1 VLVPE
6 FARTR
11 GKLGAALLALACSLG
26 LILAFAA
33 AGAAAATYVVDSTAD
48 EDDKSVGGEV
58 CETVAGK
65 CTLRAAI
72 EESNASTL
80 VNDTIEFDSSFDGQ
94 LADTIA
100 ITLGEFPVITDQ
112 VTIDGDKGVPCE
124 TQALV
129 EGPCVGVSGSAGL
142 DVQSSNV
149 EIRGI
154 AVSGAGIGVN
164 VINKSVGFTAK
175 DDWLGVKLDG
185 SAGADTTGIFVDPGS
200 NGALIGGVAEAD
212 RNVFANDG
220 VGLDLEG
227 ASFAS
232 IGGNYFGVAP
242 DGSTQAANSKDI
254 EITDSTSGEGFA
266 AAGNEV
272 GLPVEGGG
280 QATAA
285 CDGGCNV
292 ISGASIGI
300 DLEGDGAGQNE
311 APATGSTFIKGNF
324 VGLTAAGTDVV
335 ANSLY
340 GIYAGGAD
348 HVTVGGFSLAEA
360 NYVVGGG
367 EGIASGSGGED
378 FVVRGNRI
386 GFASGGGKVTP
397 PATAGIFA
405 LALGVAEA
413 PSIEG
418 NVIRMAGGAGIET
431 RFETGHITGNEIEG
445 GSIGIWTKVGEGAGL
460 IASNT
465 VEAATE
471 YGILVESPDNEI
483 RANEVVGSGLS
494 GIRVK
499 NPKGVAMTGNLVG
512 GSTAEKENT
521 IEGSGGP
528 AIEIFEEAE
537 EAGSWTEI
545 TRNHGN
551 GNGGLFI
558 DLVGGANE
566 GIAPPSVSTALQSSA
581 GGSAEPGATIRIFRK
596 ASAEAGELQ
605 SFLAETAADGS
616 GNWKISYGSVP
627 SGTLV
632 TATQTNT
639 NGATSELATPVAA
652 IAEGGGGG
660 EGGGGNGGGNNG
672 GGNNN
677 GNNGKGKDT
686 APPDTKIV
694 KGPPKKTHKTKVK
707 FKFTSTETGST
718 FQCKLDR
725 KPFTPCRSPK
735 VYKKLKP
742 GKHVFKVRAIDKAG
756 NVDPTPA
763 KRKFTVLK

>member
-1 VLVPE
+1 MIFRARLLMLLPTLLVLAFP
-6 FARTR
+6 AS
-11 GKLGAALLALACSLG
+11 ALAD
-26 LILAFAA
+26 F
-33 AGAAAATYVVDSTAD
+33 TVDSTGDQPD
-48 EDDKSVGGEV
+48 ETINGTCKTAVN
-58 CETVAGK
+58 T

-80 VNDTIEFDSSFDGQ
+80 ANDTIEFNSSFDGQ

-112 VTIDGDKGVPCE
+112 VTINGDKGVPCE
-124 TQALV
+124 TEALV
-129 EGPCVGVSGSAGL
+129 KGPCVGVSGSAGL
-142 DVQSSNV
+142 DVQSSNI

-154 AVSGAGIGVN
+154 AVSGAGIGIN
-164 VINKSVGFTAK
+164 VINKSGGFTAK

-200 NGALIGGVAEAD
+200 DGALIGGTAEAD
-212 RNVFANDG
+212 RNVFANNG

-227 ASFAS
+227 ASHAS
-232 IGGNYFGVAP
+232 IWGNYFGVTP
-242 DGSTQAANSKDI
+242 DGATQAANSKDI
-254 EITDSTSGEGFA
+254 EITDSTSGEGFKA
-266 AAGNEV
+266 VSNEV
-272 GLPVEGGG
+272 GLTLEEGA
-280 QATAA
+280 QKSAV

-360 NYVVGGG
+360 NYVAGGG

-405 LALGVAEA
+405 LALGVTEA
-413 PSIEG
+413 PSIEA
-418 NVIRMAGGAGIET
+418 NVVRMAGGTGIES

-460 IASNT
+460 IASN
-465 VEAATE
+465 
-471 YGILVESPDNEI
+471 LVESASEHGIVVENPENEI
-483 RANEVVGSGLS
+483 RANEVIGSGDS
-494 GIRVK
+494 GILVR
-499 NPKGVAMTGNLVG
+499 NPPGIAMTGNLVG

-528 AIEIFEEAE
+528 AIEILEDALEP
-537 EAGSWTEI
+537 GSETEI
-545 TRNHGN
+545 TRNHGAFN
-551 GNGGLFI
+551 SGPFI

-566 GIAPPSVSTALQSSA
+566 GIASPSISTALQSSA
-581 GGSAEPGATIRIFRK
+581 SGTALPGATIRVFRK

-605 SFLAETAADGS
+605 SFLTEAVADGS
-616 GNWKISYGSVP
+616 GNWKATFGSVP
-627 SGTLV
+627 AGTLV
-632 TATQTNT
+632 TATQTNE
-639 NGATSELATPVAA
+639 NGATSELATSVAA
-652 IAEGGGGG
+652 ASEGGGGG
-660 EGGGGNGGGNNG
+660 GGGGGNNGGGNNG
-672 GGNNN
+672 GGNN
-677 GNNGKGKDT
+677 GKGKDT
-686 APPDTKIV
+686 TPPDTKIV

-707 FKFTSTETGST
+707 FKFTSTEAGST

-725 KPFTPCRSPK
+725 KPFKTCSSPK

>member
-1 VLVPE
+1 MTFRSRLVLM
-6 FARTR
+6 
-11 GKLGAALLALACSLG
+11 LLPILVLAFPASALAD
-26 LILAFAA
+26 F
-33 AGAAAATYVVDSTAD
+33 TVDSTGDQPD
-48 EDDKSVGGEV
+48 ETINGTCKTAVN
-58 CETVAGK
+58 T

-129 EGPCVGVSGSAGL
+129 KGPCVGVSGSAGL

-154 AVSGAGIGVN
+154 AVSGAGIGIN
-164 VINKSVGFTAK
+164 VINKSGGFTAK

-200 NGALIGGVAEAD
+200 DGALIGGTAEAD
-212 RNVFANDG
+212 RNVVANDG

-227 ASFAS
+227 ASHAS
-232 IGGNYFGVAP
+232 IWGNYFGVTP
-242 DGSTQAANSKDI
+242 DGATLAANSKDI
-254 EITDSTSGEGFA
+254 EITDSTSGEGFKA
-266 AAGNEV
+266 VSNEV
-272 GLPVEGGG
+272 GLTLEEGA
-280 QATAA
+280 QKSAA

-340 GIYAGGAD
+340 GIYTGGAD

-360 NYVVGGG
+360 NYVAGGG

-413 PSIEG
+413 PSIEA
-418 NVIRMAGGAGIET
+418 NVVRMAGGTGIET

-551 GNGGLFI
+551 GNGSLFI
-558 DLVGGANE
+558 DLVAGANE
-566 GIAPPSVSTALQSSA
+566 GIAQPSISAAQQSSA
-581 GGSAEPGATIRIFRK
+581 GGSAEPGATIRVFRK
-596 ASAEAGELQ
+596 AGAETGELQ
-605 SFLAETAADGS
+605 SFLAEAVADGS
-616 GNWKISYGSVP
+616 GNWKVTYGSIP
-627 SGTLV
+627 AGTLV
-632 TATQTNT
+632 TATQTNE
-639 NGATSELATPVAA
+639 NGATSELATPLAA
-652 IAEGGGGG
+652 ASEGGG

-686 APPDTKIV
+686 TPPDTKIV
-694 KGPPKKTHKTKVK
+694 KGPPKKTHKTTVK
-707 FKFTSTETGST
+707 FKFTSTEGGST

-725 KPFTPCRSPK
+725 KPFKTCSSPK
-735 VYKKLKP
+735 KYKKLKP

>member
-1 VLVPE
+1 MIFRSRLVLILLPILVLAFP
-6 FARTR
+6 AR
-11 GKLGAALLALACSLG
+11 ALAD
-26 LILAFAA
+26 F
-33 AGAAAATYVVDSTAD
+33 TVDSTGDQPD
-48 EDDKSVGGEV
+48 ETINGTCKTAVN
-58 CETVAGK
+58 T

-80 VNDTIEFDSSFDGQ
+80 VNDTIEFSSSFDGQ

-112 VTIDGDKGVPCE
+112 VTINGDKGVPCE

-129 EGPCVGVSGSAGL
+129 KGPCVGVSGSAGL

-154 AVSGAGIGVN
+154 AVSGAGIGIN
-164 VINKSVGFTAK
+164 VINKSGVFTAK

-200 NGALIGGVAEAD
+200 DGALIGGTAEAD

-227 ASFAS
+227 ASHAS
-232 IGGNYFGVAP
+232 IWGNYFGVTP
-242 DGSTQAANSKDI
+242 DGATQAANSKDI
-254 EITDSTSGEGFA
+254 EITDSTSGEGFEA
-266 AAGNEV
+266 VSNEV
-272 GLPVEGGG
+272 GLTLEE
-280 QATAA
+280 AA
-285 CDGGCNV
+285 QKSTVCDGGCNV

-348 HVTVGGFSLAEA
+348 HVTVGGFPLAEA
-360 NYVVGGG
+360 NYVAGGG

-397 PATAGIFA
+397 PTTAGIFA

-413 PSIEG
+413 PSIEA
-418 NVIRMAGGAGIET
+418 NVIRMAGGAGIES

-445 GSIGIWTKVGEGAGL
+445 GSIGILTKVGEGAGL
-460 IASNT
+460 IAGNLIET
-465 VEAATE
+465 AGEHGIVVENPE
-471 YGILVESPDNEI
+471 NEI
-483 RANEVVGSGLS
+483 RANEVIGSGDS
-494 GIRVK
+494 GILVR
-499 NPKGVAMTGNLVG
+499 NPPGIAMTGNLVG

-528 AIEIFEEAE
+528 AIEILEEALE
-537 EAGSWTEI
+537 PGSETEI
-545 TRNHGN
+545 TRNHGALN
-551 GNGGLFI
+551 SGPFI

-566 GIAPPSVSTALQSSA
+566 GIASPSISTALQSSA
-581 GGSAEPGATIRIFRK
+581 SGSALPGATIRVFRK
-596 ASAEAGELQ
+596 AGAEAGELQ
-605 SFLAETAADGS
+605 SFLAETVADGS
-616 GNWKISYGSVP
+616 GNWKVTYGSVP
-627 SGTLV
+627 AGTLV
-632 TATQTNT
+632 TATQTNE

-672 GGNNN
+672 GGNN
-677 GNNGKGKDT
+677 GGGKGGKKDT
-686 APPDTKIV
+686 TPPDTKIV
-694 KGPPKKTHKTKVK
+694 KGPPKKTHKKKVK
-707 FKFTSTETGST
+707 FKFTSTEAGST

-725 KPFTPCRSPK
+725 KPFKTCSSPK

>member
-1 VLVPE
+1 MIFRARLLMLLLTLLVLAFP
-6 FARTR
+6 AS
-11 GKLGAALLALACSLG
+11 ALAD
-26 LILAFAA
+26 F
-33 AGAAAATYVVDSTAD
+33 TVDSTGDQPD
-48 EDDKSVGGEV
+48 ETINGTCKTAVN
-58 CETVAGK
+58 T

-80 VNDTIEFDSSFDGQ
+80 VNDTIEFSSSFDGQ

-112 VTIDGDKGVPCE
+112 VTIDGDKGAPCE

-142 DVQSSNV
+142 DVQSSSV

-154 AVSGAGIGVN
+154 AVSGAGIGIN
-164 VINKSVGFTAK
+164 VINKSGGFIAK

-200 NGALIGGVAEAD
+200 DGALIGGTAEAD

-227 ASFAS
+227 ASHAS
-232 IGGNYFGVAP
+232 IWGNYFGVTP
-242 DGSTQAANSKDI
+242 DGATQAANSKDI
-254 EITDSTSGEGFA
+254 EITDSTSGEGFEA
-266 AAGNEV
+266 VSNEV
-272 GLPVEGGG
+272 GLTLEEAA
-280 QATAA
+280 QKSAA

-360 NYVVGGG
+360 NYVAGGG

-413 PSIEG
+413 PSIEA
-418 NVIRMAGGAGIET
+418 NVIRMAGGTGIES

-445 GSIGIWTKVGEGAGL
+445 GSIGILTKVGEGAGL
-460 IASNT
+460 IASN
-465 VEAATE
+465 
-471 YGILVESPDNEI
+471 LVESASEHGIVVENPENEI
-483 RANEVVGSGLS
+483 RANEVIGSGDS
-494 GIRVK
+494 GILVR
-499 NPKGVAMTGNLVG
+499 NPPGIAMTGNLVG

-528 AIEIFEEAE
+528 AIEILEEALE
-537 EAGSWTEI
+537 PGSETEI
-545 TRNHGN
+545 TRNHGAFN
-551 GNGGLFI
+551 SGPFI

-566 GIAPPSVSTALQSSA
+566 GIASPSISTALQSSA
-581 GGSAEPGATIRIFRK
+581 SGSALPGATIRVFRK

-605 SFLAETAADGS
+605 SFLAEAVADGS
-616 GNWKISYGSVP
+616 GNWKVTFGSVP
-627 SGTLV
+627 AGTLV
-632 TATQTNT
+632 TATQTNE

-660 EGGGGNGGGNNG
+660 GGEGGSGNGGGNNG
-672 GGNNN
+672 GGNN
-677 GNNGKGKDT
+677 GGGKGGKKDT
-686 APPDTKIV
+686 TPPDTKIV
-694 KGPPKKTHKTKVK
+694 KGPPKKTHKKKVK
-707 FKFTSTETGST
+707 FKFTSTEAGST

-725 KPFTPCRSPK
+725 KPFKTCSSPK

>member
-1 VLVPE
+1 MISRSRFVLM
-6 FARTR
+6 
-11 GKLGAALLALACSLG
+11 LLPILVLAFPASALAD
-26 LILAFAA
+26 F
-33 AGAAAATYVVDSTAD
+33 TVDSTGDQPD
-48 EDDKSVGGEV
+48 ETINGTCKTAVN
-58 CETVAGK
+58 T

-72 EESNASTL
+72 EESNASTA
-80 VNDTIEFDSSFDGQ
+80 VNDTIEFNSSFDGQ

-112 VTIDGDKGVPCE
+112 VTINGDKGVPCKTE
-124 TQALV
+124 ALV
-129 EGPCVGVSGSAGL
+129 KGPCVGVSGSAGL

-154 AVSGAGIGVN
+154 AVSGAGIGIN
-164 VINKSVGFTAK
+164 VINKSLGFTAK

-200 NGALIGGVAEAD
+200 DGALIGGTAEAD
-212 RNVFANDG
+212 RNFFANDG

-227 ASFAS
+227 ASHAS
-232 IGGNYFGVAP
+232 IWGNYFGVTP
-242 DGSTQAANSKDI
+242 DGATQAANSKDI
-254 EITDSTSGEGFA
+254 EITDSTSGEGFKA
-266 AAGNEV
+266 VSNEV
-272 GLPVEGGG
+272 GLTLEEGA
-280 QATAA
+280 QKSAV

-340 GIYAGGAD
+340 GIYVGGAD

-360 NYVVGGG
+360 NYVAGGG

-413 PSIEG
+413 PSIEA
-418 NVIRMAGGAGIET
+418 NVVRMAGGAGIES

-445 GSIGIWTKVGEGAGL
+445 GSIGILTKVGEGAGL
-460 IASNT
+460 IASN
-465 VEAATE
+465 
-471 YGILVESPDNEI
+471 LVESASEHGIVVENPENEI
-483 RANEVVGSGLS
+483 RANEVIGSGDS
-494 GIRVK
+494 GILVR
-499 NPKGVAMTGNLVG
+499 NPPGIAMTGNLVG

-528 AIEIFEEAE
+528 AIEILEEALE
-537 EAGSWTEI
+537 PGSETEI
-545 TRNHGN
+545 TRNHGALN
-551 GNGGLFI
+551 SGPFI

-566 GIAPPSVSTALQSSA
+566 GISPPSISTALQSSA
-581 GGSAEPGATIRIFRK
+581 SGSALPGATIRVFRK
-596 ASAEAGELQ
+596 ASAESGELQ
-605 SFLAETAADGS
+605 SFLAEVVADGS
-616 GNWKISYGSVP
+616 GNWKVTYGSIP
-627 SGTLV
+627 AGTLV
-632 TATQTNT
+632 TATQTNE
-639 NGATSELATPVAA
+639 NGATSELATPLAA
-652 IAEGGGGG
+652 ASEGGGGG
-660 EGGGGNGGGNNG
+660 EGGGGNNG
-672 GGNNN
+672 GGNNK

-686 APPDTKIV
+686 TPPDTKIV
-694 KGPPKKTHKTKVK
+694 KGPPKKTHKTTVK
-707 FKFTSTETGST
+707 FKFTSTEAGST

-725 KPFTPCRSPK
+725 KPFKTCSSPK
-735 VYKKLKP
+735 KYKKLKP
-742 GKHVFKVRAIDKAG
+742 GKHVFKVRAIDMAG